1 MDTIED
7 PPYETFRV
15 ERRGDVDWLTL
26 DRPDALNAMNARMIA
41 ELAEY
46 FGARVQDTA
55 TRVIVLRATGK
66 AFCAGLDL
74 REMTGL
80 IEELDTAAR
89 LRFQQRLSSIFVA
102 MRRCPQPI
110 VCLVQ
115 GAASGGGF
123 ALAVA
128 SDIRYCTPDARMN
141 AAFIKVGLSGCDVGM
156 SYRLPRLVGGSVA
169 ADLLM
174 TGSFIDAARAQALGL
189 VSAVVAPEELEA
201 AGERV
206 VQQLLQADPVG
217 LALTKQG
224 LEVGMAAPSLEAAI
238 ANEDRQQT
246 LLSGEEGFRSRIRP
260 FVEKMR
266 N

>member
-1 MDTIED
+1 MTT
-7 PPYETFRV
+7 PAYQTLRV
-15 ERRGDVDWLTL
+15 EKRAAADWLTL
-26 DRPDALNAMNARMIA
+26 DRPDALNAMNECMID
-41 ELAEY
+41 ELAGY
-46 FGARVQDTA
+46 FGRLCQDRS
-55 TRVIVLRATGK
+55 TRVVVLRAAGK
-66 AFCAGLDL
+66 TFCAGLDL
-74 REMTGL
+74 REMADL
-80 IEELDTAAR
+80 ITRLDMPAR
-89 LRFQQRLSSIFVA
+89 LAFQQRLSSIFIA

-156 SYRLPRLVGGSVA
+156 SYRLPRLVGASVA

-174 TGSFIDAARAQALGL
+174 TGSFIDAARAQTLGL

-201 AGERV
+201 AGERA

-224 LEVGMAAPSLEAAI
+224 LEVGMAAPSLEAAV

-246 LLSGEEGFRSRIRP
+246 LLSGEEGFRSRIRA

>member
-1 MDTIED
+1 MTT
-7 PPYETFRV
+7 PAYQTLRV
-15 ERRGDVDWLTL
+15 EKRAAADWVTL
-26 DRPDALNAMNARMIA
+26 DRPDALNAMNERMID
-41 ELAEY
+41 ELADY
-46 FGARVQDTA
+46 FGRLCQDRS
-55 TRVIVLRATGK
+55 TRVVVLRAAGK
-66 AFCAGLDL
+66 TFCAGLDL
-74 REMTGL
+74 REMADL
-80 IEELDTAAR
+80 ITRLDMPAR
-89 LRFQQRLSSIFVA
+89 LAFQQRLSSVFIA

-115 GAASGGGF
+115 GAASSGGF

-156 SYRLPRLVGGSVA
+156 SYRLPRLVGASVA

-174 TGSFIDAARAQALGL
+174 TGSFIDAARAQTLGL

-201 AGERV
+201 AGERA

-224 LEVGMAAPSLEAAI
+224 LEVGMAAPSREAAV

-246 LLSGEEGFRSRIRP
+246 LLSGEEGFRSRIRA

>member
-1 MDTIED
+1 MTQHDYATLRIEK
-7 PPYETFRV
+7 
-15 ERRGDVDWLTL
+15 RGAAGWVTL
-26 DRPDALNAMNARMIA
+26 DRAEALNAMNEQMID
-41 ELAEY
+41 ELADY
-46 FGARVQDTA
+46 FGRLGNDRT
-55 TRVIVLRATGK
+55 TRVVVLRGAGK

-74 REMTGL
+74 REMADL
-80 IEELDTAAR
+80 ITRLDMPAR
-89 LRFQQRLSSIFVA
+89 LAFQQRLSSIFIA

-110 VCLVQ
+110 VCLLH

-156 SYRLPRLVGGSVA
+156 SYRLPRLVGASVA
-169 ADLLM
+169 SELLL
-174 TGSFIDAARAQALGL
+174 TGAFIDAARAQALGL
-189 VSAVVAPEELEA
+189 VSAVVAHDELDA
-201 AGERV
+201 TGERV
-206 VQQLLQADPVG
+206 VQQLLQADPQG

-224 LEVGMAAPSLEAAI
+224 LEVGLAATSLEAAI

-246 LLSGEEGFRSRIRP
+246 LLSGEEGFRSRIRA
-260 FVEKMR
+260 FVEKMK

>member
-1 MDTIED
+1 M
-7 PPYETFRV
+7 PAYQTFRL
-15 ERRGDVDWLTL
+15 ESRGAAEWLTL
-26 DRPDALNAMNARMIA
+26 DRPDALNAMSQRMID

-46 FGARVQDTA
+46 FTGLCSGGA
-55 TRVIVLRATGK
+55 TRVVVLRGAGK

-74 REMTGL
+74 REMGEL
-80 IEELDTAAR
+80 ITRLDTPAR
-89 LRFQQRLSSIFVA
+89 LAFQQRLSSVFVA

-110 VCLVQ
+110 VGLLH

-156 SYRLPRLVGGSVA
+156 SYRLPRLLGASVA
-169 ADLLM
+169 SELLL
-174 TGSFIDAARAQALGL
+174 TGAFLDATRALSLGF
-189 VSAVVAPEELEA
+189 VSGIVPAEELES

-224 LEVGMAAPSLEAAI
+224 LEVGLAASSLESAV

-246 LLSGEEGFRSRIRP
+246 LLSGEEGFRARIRA
-260 FVEKMR
+260 FLQR
-266 N
+266 

>member
-1 MDTIED
+1 MTTPE
-7 PPYETFRV
+7 YQTLRV
-15 ERRGDVDWLTL
+15 EKRAAAEWVTL
-26 DRPDALNAMNARMIA
+26 DRPDALNAMNERMID
-41 ELAEY
+41 ELAGY
-46 FGARVQDTA
+46 FGRLCQDRS
-55 TRVIVLRATGK
+55 TRVVVLRAAGK
-66 AFCAGLDL
+66 TFCAGLDL
-74 REMTGL
+74 REMADL
-80 IEELDTAAR
+80 ITRLDMPAR
-89 LRFQQRLSSIFVA
+89 LAFQQRLSSIFIA

-156 SYRLPRLVGGSVA
+156 SYRLPRLVGASVA

-189 VSAVVAPEELEA
+189 VSSVVAPEELEA

-246 LLSGEEGFRSRIRP
+246 LLSGEEGFRSRIRA

>member
-1 MDTIED
+1 MNTPAYQTLRIEK
-7 PPYETFRV
+7 RAAA
-15 ERRGDVDWLTL
+15 DWVTL
-26 DRPDALNAMNARMIA
+26 DRPDALNAMNERMID
-41 ELAEY
+41 ELAGY
-46 FGARVQDTA
+46 FGRLCHDRS
-55 TRVIVLRATGK
+55 TRVVVLRAAGK
-66 AFCAGLDL
+66 TFCAGLDL
-74 REMTGL
+74 REMADL
-80 IEELDTAAR
+80 ITRLDMPAR
-89 LRFQQRLSSIFVA
+89 LAFQQRLSSIFIA

-110 VCLVQ
+110 VCLLQ

-156 SYRLPRLVGGSVA
+156 SYRLPRLVGASVA

-174 TGSFIDAARAQALGL
+174 TGSFIDAARAQTLGL

-224 LEVGMAAPSLEAAI
+224 LEVGMAASSLEAAV

-246 LLSGEEGFRSRIRP
+246 LLSGEEGFRSRIRA

>member
-1 MDTIED
+1 MNAAPDS
-7 PPYETFRV
+7 PFETFRV
-15 ERRGDVDWLTL
+15 ERRGVADWLTL
-26 DRPDALNAMNARMIA
+26 NRPDALNAMNARMIA

-46 FGARVQDTA
+46 FGARMHDTA

-89 LRFQQRLSSIFVA
+89 LRFQQRLSSIFVS

-115 GAASGGGF
+115 GAAAGGGF
-123 ALAVA
+123 ALALA
-128 SDIRYCTPDARMN
+128 SDIRLCAPDARMS

-156 SYRLPRLVGGSVA
+156 SYLLPRALGSSVA
-169 ADLLM
+169 AEMLM
-174 TGSFIDAARAQALGL
+174 TGSVLEAARAAALGF
-189 VSAVVAPEELEA
+189 VSAVVPAAELEQ
-201 AGERV
+201 AGERMV
-206 VQQLLQADPVG
+206 DSLLQADPVG

-224 LEVGMAAPSLEAAI
+224 LQVGIDAPGIESAV
-238 ANEDRQQT
+238 ANEDRQQA
-246 LLSGEEGFRSRIRP
+246 LLSGADPFRER
-260 FVEKMR
+260 MR
-266 N
+266 AFLARK

>member
-1 MDTIED
+1 MTT
-7 PPYETFRV
+7 PAYQTLRV
-15 ERRGDVDWLTL
+15 EKRAAADWVTL
-26 DRPDALNAMNARMIA
+26 DRPDALNAMNERMID
-41 ELAEY
+41 ELAGY
-46 FGARVQDTA
+46 FGRLCQDRS
-55 TRVIVLRATGK
+55 TRVVVLRAAGK
-66 AFCAGLDL
+66 TFCAGLDL
-74 REMTGL
+74 REMADL
-80 IEELDTAAR
+80 ITRLDMPAR
-89 LRFQQRLSSIFVA
+89 LAFQQRLSSIFIA

-156 SYRLPRLVGGSVA
+156 SYRLPRLVGASVA

-174 TGSFIDAARAQALGL
+174 TGSFIDAARAQTLGL
-189 VSAVVAPEELEA
+189 VSAVVGPEELEA

-246 LLSGEEGFRSRIRP
+246 LLSGEEGFRSRIRA
-260 FVEKMR
+260 FVEKMK

>member
-1 MDTIED
+1 MTTPD
-7 PPYETFRV
+7 YETFRIEKRV
-15 ERRGDVDWLTL
+15 AADWVTL
-26 DRPDALNAMNARMIA
+26 DRADALNAMNERMID
-41 ELAEY
+41 ELADY
-46 FGARVQDTA
+46 FGRLGSDRA
-55 TRVIVLRATGK
+55 TRVVVLRGAGK

-74 REMTGL
+74 REMADL
-80 IEELDTAAR
+80 ITRLDMPGR
-89 LRFQQRLSSIFVA
+89 LAFQQRLSSIFIA

-110 VCLVQ
+110 VCLVH

-156 SYRLPRLVGGSVA
+156 SYRLPRLVGASVA
-169 ADLLM
+169 SELLL
-174 TGSFIDAARAQALGL
+174 TGSFIDAARAEALGL
-189 VSAVVAPEELEA
+189 VTGVVANEELDA

-206 VQQLLQADPVG
+206 VQQLLQADPQG

-224 LEVGMAAPSLEAAI
+224 LEVGLAATSLESAI

-246 LLSGEEGFRSRIRP
+246 LLSGEEGFRSRIRA
-260 FVEKMR
+260 FVAKMKT
-266 N
+266 